1 MFSFYYT
8 ICSFWGVLRTAF
20 ALYWGKRL
28 MKSSKLQT
36 TSIKGMKRH
45 KKSAP
50 GFCLMHFYWMSLSE
64 DHFTNTLRPLM
75 MLMPL
80 TGWLRRRPSML

>member
-45 KKSAP
+45 KKVHQA
-50 GFCLMHFYWMSLSE
+50 FA
-64 DHFTNTLRPLM
+64 
-75 MLMPL
+75 
-80 TGWLRRRPSML
+80 